1 MLVKIEIYAQRGLLR
16 DLCCLQNV

>member
-1 MLVKIEIYAQRGLLR
+1 MLVKIEIYALRGHLR